1 MEEFLNVI
9 CGFVFGVAVCSLLF
23 FLCATPHRSR
33 SLEVDVLKTQ
43 KQECLSLMG
52 FNGQPLVL
60 CPDECATFG
69 KLELCNRVK
78 GEKE

>member
-1 MEEFLNVI
+1 MEAGEGYLLGLF
-9 CGFVFGVAVCSLLF
+9 CGVLACIILAFIFVMPL
-23 FLCATPHRSR
+23 TKR
-33 SLEVDVLKTQ
+33 SLSVEVLKTQ

-60 CPDECATFG
+60 CPDECATLG
-69 KLELCNRVK
+69 KLELCNRGK